1 MGHKWIIDVLA
12 DLKSFAQA
20 NDLVLLADHLEQT
33 TTVASAEITSQ
44 SEGVPLAAVVSD
56 EDKVGTVYSEARSSK
71 CA

>member
-20 NDLVLLADHLEQT
+20 NDLTLLADQLEQT
-33 TTVASAEITSQ
+33 ATVASAEITST
-44 SEGVPLAAVVSD
+44 SVGVPLAAVRSD
-56 EDKVGTVYSEARSSK
+56 DEQVRQLYPDVRASK

>member
-20 NDLVLLADHLEQT
+20 NDLVLLADQLEQT
-33 TTVASAEITSQ
+33 ANVASAEIS
-44 SEGVPLAAVVSD
+44 SNSAGIPLSAVRNDD
-56 EDKVGTVYSEARSSK
+56 ENIGSVYSESRPSK

>member
-20 NDLVLLADHLEQT
+20 NDLVLLADQLEQT
-33 TTVASAEITSQ
+33 ANVATAEISSTSL
-44 SEGVPLAAVVSD
+44 GVPLVAVRSD
-56 EDKVGTVYSEARSSK
+56 DKQVRQVYTETRSSK

>member
-20 NDLVLLADHLEQT
+20 NDLVLLADQLEQT
-33 TTVASAEITSQ
+33 ATVAAAEITSK
-44 SEGVPLAAVVSD
+44 SAGIPLAAVRNDD
-56 EDKVGTVYSEARSSK
+56 EQVRPIYQEARASK